1 MYGEIAEIVGVQNVD
16 TMILEDDDFAFP
28 SSLDEI
34 REIEESNEVLGM
46 KTTIEGPIDE
56 EIVNGLNEGGYD
68 PIYKDQTSSSIIL
81 SF

>member
-1 MYGEIAEIVGVQNVD
+1 MYGEIAEIVGVQRVD
-16 TMILEDDDFAFP
+16 MMILEDDDFAFP